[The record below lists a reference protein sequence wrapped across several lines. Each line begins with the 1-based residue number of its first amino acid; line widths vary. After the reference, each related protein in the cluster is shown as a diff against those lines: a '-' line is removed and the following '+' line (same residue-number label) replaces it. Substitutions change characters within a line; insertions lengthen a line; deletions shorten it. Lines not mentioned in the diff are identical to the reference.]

1 MKIEG
6 SADIRRWSTNRV
18 EAFSDAVFAIAI
30 TLLVLE
36 IRLEPGAYQHLGRA
50 LLDEWPSYLAYVT
63 SFLTVGA
70 VWLAMLWK
78 PRHRTHRQ
86 PHDCRALGCPWL
98 DERPH

>member
-1 MKIEG
+1 M
-6 SADIRRWSTNRV
+6 RV
-18 EAFSDAVFAIAI
+18 ANVMQPFLDLFSDGGQLAVILAEI
-30 TLLVLE
+30 TL
-36 IRLEPGAYQHLGRA
+36 
-50 LLDEWPSYLAYVT
+50 
-63 SFLTVGA
+63 VGA

>member
-1 MKIEG
+1 MQGFLE
-6 SADIRRWSTNRV
+6 V
-18 EAFSDAVFAIAI
+18 FSDGGQVAVILAEIA
-30 TLLVLE
+30 L
-36 IRLEPGAYQHLGRA
+36 
-50 LLDEWPSYLAYVT
+50 
-63 SFLTVGA
+63 VGA

>member
-1 MKIEG
+1 VPGDGRAGRHFGDATSLREVMQGFLEL
-6 SADIRRWSTNRV
+6 
-18 EAFSDAVFAIAI
+18 FSDGGQLAVILAEM
-30 TLLVLE
+30 TL
-36 IRLEPGAYQHLGRA
+36 
-50 LLDEWPSYLAYVT
+50 
-63 SFLTVGA
+63 VGA

>member
-1 MKIEG
+1 MQQLLDTLTG
-6 SADIRRWSTNRV
+6 GGQLAV
-18 EAFSDAVFAIAI
+18 VFAEL
-30 TLLVLE
+30 TL
-36 IRLEPGAYQHLGRA
+36 
-50 LLDEWPSYLAYVT
+50 
-63 SFLTVGA
+63 VGV